1 MVLYLK
7 QIMTKKRYSKH
18 KKRRQQA
25 AFLKLLDDLLRNGF
39 SIQESLSYIVTIKAE
54 SAYLAEQLRL
64 DLAEG
69 ISLSSGLAKSKF
81 ESQQVMLL
89 YLAETHGDL
98 EGTLSLIHK
107 QVLDRERQLVELK
120 RVLAYPSLLIFFLVG
135 VMLMMKSVIL
145 PQLGLNKEVKDLPLG
160 QKMIDNAPT
169 LVISII
175 LLAVVSVL
183 IINYSFKSKSMISKI
198 VFWSKIPLVRQI
210 IQRYYTSFFASELG
224 KLLNQGLELKQI
236 VHLMSEVDEQT
247 LLKEVAIEI
256 GKELEE
262 GHSILFPIR
271 RWCFFRKELVWII
284 EQGEMKGNL
293 GDELQ
298 VYGKQLWEELNDNVL
313 RLFSWIQPI
322 IFILVALLIVLAYGS
337 LLLPIYQEMEGML

>member
-1 MVLYLK
+1 
-7 QIMTKKRYSKH
+7 MTKKRYSKR

-25 AFLKLLDDLLRNGF
+25 EFLKLLDDLLRNGF
-39 SIQESLSYIVTIKAE
+39 SIQESLSYMVTIRAE
-54 SAYLAEQLRL
+54 SAYLAKQLRL

-107 QVLDRERQLVELK
+107 QVLDRERQLAELK
-120 RVLAYPSLLIFFLVG
+120 KVLAYPSLLLFFLVG

-145 PQLGLNKEVKDLPLG
+145 PQLGLNKETGMPSIG
-160 QKMIDNAPT
+160 QRFIDNAPF
-169 LVISII
+169 LVIGIF
-175 LLAVVSVL
+175 LLSLVSVSM
-183 IINYSFKSKSMISKI
+183 INHYFKSRSVISKI
-198 VFWSKIPLVRQI
+198 IFWSKIPLVRHI
-210 IQRYYTSFFASELG
+210 IQRYYTSFFANELG

-236 VHLMSEVDEQT
+236 IHLMSAVDQQT

-256 GKELEE
+256 GVELEE
-262 GHSILFPIR
+262 GHSIVFPIQ
-271 RWCFFRKELVWII
+271 RWCFFREELAWII

-298 VYGKQLWEELNDNVL
+298 VYGKQLWEELNENVL